1 MFPAAGSVLSVREL
15 TATIKETLD
24 GSYLLRDVTVRGEV
38 SNLRD
43 HPSGHLYFTLKDE
56 AAAIRC
62 VMFRGRRT
70 TVDGAGTRDG
80 AVTRDGEVAVARG
93 YVSVYERDG
102 QYQLYVQKLW
112 RDEHLRLGE
121 LYRALEE
128 LKVRLQAEGLFD
140 PARKRPLPALPRRV
154 GIVTSPTAAALRD
167 IIRVARRRYHNV
179 HLVVVPAAV
188 QGDRA
193 PADLAGAIGRA
204 GRAGGLDVLI
214 VGRGGGSVEELWA
227 FNSEEV
233 ARAIFASPIPVV
245 SAVGHETDFTV
256 ADLVADVRAPTPSAA
271 AEMVFPEK
279 AALQRLLDDRRY
291 RLVGAIGQGTIARR
305 QRLERLSSRPVLARP
320 LSGVLQQRQR
330 LDGLAHRLTLAGRHR
345 FEVVRTALGE
355 RQGRL
360 ELLNPQAVL
369 GRGYSIC
376 LDADGHPLSAAAA
389 VSAGDRV
396 RVVLRSGSL
405 DCEVRGISTEDGE
418 E

>member
-1 MFPAAGSVLSVREL
+1 M
-15 TATIKETLD
+15 
-24 GSYLLRDVTVRGEV
+24 
-38 SNLRD
+38 
-43 HPSGHLYFTLKDE
+43 
-56 AAAIRC
+56 
-62 VMFRGRRT
+62 
-70 TVDGAGTRDG
+70 
-80 AVTRDGEVAVARG
+80 
-93 YVSVYERDG
+93 
-102 QYQLYVQKLW
+102 
-112 RDEHLRLGE
+112 
-121 LYRALEE
+121 
-128 LKVRLQAEGLFD
+128 
-140 PARKRPLPALPRRV
+140 
-154 GIVTSPTAAALRD
+154 
-167 IIRVARRRYHNV
+167 
-179 HLVVVPAAV
+179 
-188 QGDRA
+188 
-193 PADLAGAIGRA
+193 
-204 GRAGGLDVLI
+204 I

-279 AALQRLLDDRRY
+279 AALQRLLDDLRY

-360 ELLNPQAVL
+360 ELLNPRAVL

-376 LDADGHPLSAAAA
+376 LDADGHPLSAATA
-389 VSAGDRV
+389 VSEGDRV

-405 DCEVRGISTEDGE
+405 DCEVRGISTEDGGISTE
-418 E
+418 EGEK